1 MKTMRLIV
9 FVRVWLG
16 LLGFSVFSIASA
28 EVATV
33 AVASTLRHAFEE
45 ISPLFTRDTGH
56 TLRATYG
63 SSGNFYSQIR
73 QGAPFDV
80 FLAADTDFPD
90 RLVKERLA
98 MEPLVVYGEGRLV
111 LMASAVGPVKPDP
124 AFFDLKAA
132 LADGRLRKL
141 AIANP
146 DLAPYGM
153 RAREALEHAELWNA
167 IQPKLVLGENV
178 GQAAQFASTGS
189 AEVAI
194 VALSLALAPQLQGKV
209 NYSLISASW
218 HKPLKQGMVVINP
231 DNTAGLAL
239 FEYMTSPPAQRVL
252 KKYGYDVM
260 AYATKPLTRKPH

>member
-1 MKTMRLIV
+1 MSMFLRPLLV
-9 FVRVWLG
+9 LLG
-16 LLGFSVFSIASA
+16 LSMFTSASA
-28 EVATV
+28 EVAAV

-73 QGAPFDV
+73 QGAPFDM
-80 FLAADTDFPD
+80 FLAADTEFPD
-90 RLVKERLA
+90 RLVREKHA
-98 MEPLVVYGEGRLV
+98 MAPMTVYGEGRLV
-111 LMASAVGPVKPDP
+111 LMAPTRGPVKTDT
-124 AFFDLKAA
+124 AMADLKAA

-146 DLAPYGM
+146 ALAPYGM
-153 RAREALEHAELWNA
+153 RAQEALQHVGLWGP
-167 IQPKLVLGENV
+167 IQPTLVFGENV

-189 AEVAI
+189 AQVAI
-194 VALSLALAPQLQGKV
+194 VALSLALAPQLKGKV
-209 NYSLISASW
+209 HYSLISASW

-231 DNTAGLAL
+231 ESKAALAL

-252 KKYGYDVM
+252 KKYGYDVL
-260 AYATKPLTRKPH
+260 AYATKPLMKKPH

>member
-1 MKTMRLIV
+1 MRPISTLLRPLLV
-9 FVRVWLG
+9 VLG
-16 LLGFSVFSIASA
+16 LSMCTSASA

-33 AVASTLRHAFEE
+33 AVAATLRHAFEE

-56 TLRATYG
+56 TLRATFG

-80 FLAADTDFPD
+80 FLAADTEFPD
-90 RLVKERLA
+90 RLVREKHA
-98 MEPLVVYGEGRLV
+98 SSPMVVYGEGRLV
-111 LMASAVGPVKPDP
+111 LMARTGGTVKTDP
-124 AFFDLKAA
+124 AMADLKAA

-146 DLAPYGM
+146 ALAPYGM
-153 RAREALEHAELWNA
+153 RAQEALERVGLWEPV
-167 IQPKLVLGENV
+167 QPRLVLGENV

-189 AEVAI
+189 AQVAI
-194 VALSLALAPQLQGKV
+194 VALSLALAPQLKGKV

-231 DNTAGLAL
+231 ENKAGLAL

-252 KKYGYDVM
+252 KKYGYDVL
-260 AYATKPLTRKPH
+260 AYATKPLMTKPN